1 MPRSILLVAVAAVLQ
16 GCASAQV
23 NYIDPAG
30 PRYAA
35 AAPARQDDPDTLSVV
50 AFNVKFGE
58 HVGQVIALLRE
69 AGPLHEPDVLLL
81 QEMDEAGTRAV
92 ADAMGYAYVYYPA
105 TLYPATRRDF
115 GNAVLSRF
123 PIEDDRKIVLPH
135 LARFRHTLR
144 AAVGATIRVGTRR
157 LRVYSVHIATF
168 AANGPR
174 ARREQ
179 LAAILADAAAYPVV
193 LLGGDFNSET
203 VPEVAQ
209 AEGYLWP
216 TRYLPH
222 TEFIWTLDH
231 VLLKGLTLG
240 APPAVGMVREI
251 HGASDHKP
259 VWARVVLPPNG
270 AVSSR

>member
-1 MPRSILLVAVAAVLQ
+1 MPRALLLVAAAALLQ
-16 GCASAQV
+16 GCASARV
-23 NYIDPAG
+23 NYTDPAG

-35 AAPARQDDPDTLSVV
+35 VAPARQGDPDTLSVV

-58 HVGQVIALLRE
+58 HVGQVIALLQE
-69 AGPLHEPDVLLL
+69 AGPLHVPDVLLL
-81 QEMDEAGTRAV
+81 QEMDESGTRAV
-92 ADAMGYAYVYYPA
+92 ADALGYAYVYYPA
-105 TLYPATRRDF
+105 TLYPRTRRDF

-123 PIEDDRKIVLPH
+123 PIEEDRKIVLPH

-168 AANGPR
+168 VANGPR

-203 VPEVAQ
+203 VPEIAQ
-209 AEGYLWP
+209 DQGYLWP

-231 VLLKGLTLG
+231 VLLKGMTLG

-259 VWARVVLPPNG
+259 VWARVVLPSEGTP
-270 AVSSR
+270 SSR